1 MKIAAVEAL
10 RLYPVAIK
18 EAWVDDEYVWPS
30 RPPAFL
36 VKVTSEDGESGIGEA
51 TSQQWYLGE
60 SAEQIEQCVRI
71 YHDALRGEDA
81 GNIAYCNHL
90 MEAAFGGGMPGGRG
104 ARSGVDMALYDLLGK
119 VRGVPVY
126 TLLGGAYRT
135 EFEMLTNLYHK
146 TPQAMAD
153 ACEVFV
159 ARGFKGLKVKV
170 GDVMLSKGWSRRHWL
185 DELAK
190 LDAALQVTP
199 REVYVDADAN
209 QGWESPA
216 WTVAT
221 LKRYSRFDNLSI
233 EQPLPYADIAGA
245 AHVRAHA
252 GVPVILDESVWSA
265 KAMLELARQQACDRI
280 VLKLNRLGG
289 LFEALKVVQICDSAG
304 IGVSVDTN
312 PYTRVGDTAVCHI
325 AAACRIAYPV
335 DCEGHE
341 SFLDWGSEEYVRGGV
356 TIRDG
361 RAHLPDA
368 PGLGVE
374 IDWEALARHQA
385 AGYGAAPA

>member
-18 EAWVDDEYVWPS
+18 EAWRDDEYVWPS
-30 RPPAFL
+30 HPPAFL
-36 VKVTSEDGESGIGEA
+36 VKVTAENGEYGVGEA

-71 YHDALRGEDA
+71 YHDALRGADA
-81 GNIAYCNHL
+81 ENIAYCHHL

-119 VRGVPVY
+119 VRGVPVH

-135 EFEMLTNLYHK
+135 EFELLTNLYHK
-146 TPQAMAD
+146 TPQAMAE
-153 ACEVFV
+153 ACEAFV
-159 ARGFKGLKVKV
+159 ARGFRGLKVKV
-170 GDVMLSKGWSRRHWL
+170 GDVMLAKGWSRDHWL
-185 DELAK
+185 GELAK
-190 LDAALQVTP
+190 LDAALEATP
-199 REVYVDADAN
+199 REVYIDADAN
-209 QGWESPA
+209 QGWESAA
-216 WTVAT
+216 WTVAV
-221 LKRYSRFDNLSI
+221 LRGYARFDNLSI
-233 EQPLPYADIAGA
+233 EQPLHYADVAGA

-265 KAMLELARQQACDRI
+265 KAMLELARREACDRI

-289 LFEALKVVQICDSAG
+289 FFEALKVVQICDAAA

-341 SFLDWGSEEYVRGGV
+341 SFLDWGREEYVRGGV
-356 TIRDG
+356 VIRDG
-361 RAHLPDA
+361 RARLPDA
-368 PGLGVE
+368 PGLGVDV
-374 IDWEALARHQA
+374 DWEALARHRA
-385 AGYGAAPA
+385 AGYGAPRS

>member
-30 RPPAFL
+30 HPPAFL
-36 VKVTSEDGESGIGEA
+36 VKVTSEGGEFGIGEA

-81 GNIAYCNHL
+81 GNIAYCHHL

-119 VRGVPVY
+119 ARGMPVH

-135 EFEMLTNLYHK
+135 EFELLTNLYHK

-153 ACEVFV
+153 ACEAFV

-170 GDVMLSKGWSRRHWL
+170 GDVMLAKGWSRRHWR

-190 LDAALQVTP
+190 LDAALEVTP

-216 WTVAT
+216 WTVSV
-221 LKRYSRFDNLSI
+221 LRGYSRFDNLSI

-245 AHVRAHA
+245 AHVRARA

-289 LFEALKVVQICDSAG
+289 FFESLKVVQICDAAG

-341 SFLDWGSEEYVRGGV
+341 SFLDWGREEYVRGGV
-356 TIRDG
+356 SIRDG

-385 AGYGAAPA
+385 AGYGAARP

>member
-1 MKIAAVEAL
+1 MNCSGRSCDQVGRSAWGPTQLTLTLSMRLMSSNSCRPGLVNIARRVAWGQGRQRGERARRKEERLMKIAAVEAL

-36 VKVTSEDGESGIGEA
+36 VKVTSEDGEFGIGEA

-60 SAEQIEQCVRI
+60 SAEQIEQSVRI

-135 EFEMLTNLYHK
+135 EFELLTNLYHK

-153 ACEVFV
+153 ACEAFV

-190 LDAALQVTP
+190 LDAALEVTP

-221 LKRYSRFDNLSI
+221 LKGYSRFDNLSI

-245 AHVRAHA
+245 AHVRAPRRGA
-252 GVPVILDESVWSA
+252 G
-265 KAMLELARQQACDRI
+265 
-280 VLKLNRLGG
+280 
-289 LFEALKVVQICDSAG
+289 DS
-304 IGVSVDTN
+304 
-312 PYTRVGDTAVCHI
+312 R
-325 AAACRIAYPV
+325 
-335 DCEGHE
+335 
-341 SFLDWGSEEYVRGGV
+341 
-356 TIRDG
+356 
-361 RAHLPDA
+361 
-368 PGLGVE
+368 
-374 IDWEALARHQA
+374 
-385 AGYGAAPA
+385 

>member
-18 EAWVDDEYVWPS
+18 EAWIDDEYVWPS

-36 VKVTSEDGESGIGEA
+36 VKVTSEDGEFGIGEA

-60 SAEQIEQCVRI
+60 SAEQIEQSVRI

-135 EFEMLTNLYHK
+135 EFELLTNLYHK

-153 ACEVFV
+153 ACEAFV

-190 LDAALQVTP
+190 LDAALEVTP

-221 LKRYSRFDNLSI
+221 LKGYSRFDNLSI

-245 AHVRAHA
+245 AYVRAHA

-289 LFEALKVVQICDSAG
+289 LFEALKVVQICDAAG

-312 PYTRVGDTAVCHI
+312 PYTRIGDTAVCHI

-356 TIRDG
+356 TIQAG
-361 RAHLPDA
+361 RARLPDA

-385 AGYGAAPA
+385 AGYGTAQT